1 MKEKTKGFMG
11 PLLLIGF
18 GIWTVL
24 IQTVDVQSIGP
35 QGSAVGFAACNGW
48 FHRLT
53 GVHWALY
60 TLTDWLG
67 LVPITICLFFG
78 GVGLA
83 QLLRRKSLRKVDM
96 DILLLGVYYGV
107 VVIAYL
113 FFEEVPVNYR
123 PVLVAGELEA
133 SYPSSTTLLVLS
145 VLPTLH
151 FQAKRRCSASAV
163 RKTVC
168 TFSVLFSAFMVT
180 GRLVSG
186 VHWLTDIIGAVLLS
200 SGLFLSYRAG
210 VLWWDK
216 RKAGETKWN

>member
-1 MKEKTKGFMG
+1 MKEKKMLMG
-11 PLLLIGF
+11 PLLLAGF

-24 IQTVDVQSIGP
+24 IQTVDVQPIGP
-35 QGSAVGFAACNGW
+35 QRSVVGFAMSNGW

-53 GVHWALY
+53 GVHWELY

-67 LVPITICLFFG
+67 LVPIAVCLFFG

-113 FFEEVPVNYR
+113 FFEEAPVNYR
-123 PVLVAGELEA
+123 PVLVAGVLEA

-145 VLPTLH
+145 VLPTLY
-151 FQAKRRCSASAV
+151 FQAKRRCLALVV

-216 RKAGETKWN
+216 RKAEEAKWN

>member
-1 MKEKTKGFMG
+1 MKEKKMLMG
-11 PLLLIGF
+11 PLLLAGF

-24 IQTVDVQSIGP
+24 IQTVDVQPIGP
-35 QGSAVGFAACNGW
+35 QRIVVGFAMSNGW

-53 GVHWALY
+53 GVHWELY

-67 LVPITICLFFG
+67 LVPIAICLFFG
-78 GVGLA
+78 GAGLA

-96 DILLLGVYYGV
+96 DIRLLGVYYGA
-107 VVIAYL
+107 VVITYL
-113 FFEEVPVNYR
+113 FFEGVPINYR
-123 PVLVAGELEA
+123 PVLVEGVLEA

-151 FQAKRRCSASAV
+151 FQAKRRAMNRAV
-163 RKTVC
+163 QKSTC
-168 TFSVLFSAFMVT
+168 AFSVLFSAFMVM

-216 RKAGETKWN
+216 RKAEEAKWN